1 MLRRHFAVFFLAL
14 AFLPS
19 CKNQSAPAENAAA
32 EQPISITKWTER
44 TELFVEFPP
53 LVVGRET
60 PFAAHL
66 TDLKT
71 FKPVSDGTLRVS
83 LSAQQRREIAAVAKS
98 PVIPGIY
105 RPVIKV
111 DQPGS
116 YRLTFHRY
124 RPGTEEIYDTIDAG
138 EVKVSEKQEAAQQ
151 PGKPE
156 AKSITFLKE
165 QQWRMDFATGAA
177 GEREL
182 SLLLKMSAEV
192 KPAAAGQVQIIA
204 PVAGTIMM
212 TQKGVPA
219 PGQKVRQGEVL
230 AVIQP
235 LPNKN
240 QAELQ
245 AEVRTAQTELEVAE
259 KEFERVQALY
269 HDRIVARKRLE
280 QSERDVA
287 VQKARL
293 DAARSQLG
301 LLEPNQSVSGKTLP
315 PQPVRFSLRSP
326 ISGTVISANMTPGA
340 LVEAG
345 QNIALVIDM
354 DRVWIEGRL
363 FELDLP
369 KVGKFERGSFSAPA
383 LSEPLVLLQPKTR
396 LVSIGNVVDPAT
408 RSIPFILEAR
418 NDEGR
423 LKIGLHGNLAVQT
436 GEKIRGLAIPL
447 SAIVDDKGVPVAFVQ
462 SEGESFERRE
472 LELGIRSDGYA
483 EVKSGL
489 KSGERIVTKGAY
501 RVHLASMSSELPAHG
516 HAH

>member
-1 MLRRHFAVFFLAL
+1 MLWRHFAVLFLAL
-14 AFLPS
+14 ALLPS
-19 CKNQSAPAENAAA
+19 CKNQSAPAENAGA
-32 EQPISITKWTER
+32 EKSISITKWTDK
-44 TELFVEFPP
+44 TELFVEFSP
-53 LVVGRET
+53 LVIGKET
-60 PFAAHL
+60 SFAAHL
-66 TDLKT
+66 TDLGT
-71 FKPVSDGTLRVS
+71 FKPVSEGALKVS
-83 LSAQQRREIAAVAKS
+83 LAGQQRREITVLTQSAV
-98 PVIPGIY
+98 VPGIY
-105 RPVIKV
+105 RPVLRV
-111 DQPGS
+111 DQPGN
-116 YRLTFHRY
+116 YRLTFYRY

-151 PGKPE
+151 PAKPE
-156 AKSITFLKE
+156 AKGITFLKE
-165 QQWRMDFATGAA
+165 QQWRMDFATRAA

-212 TQKGVPA
+212 TEKGVPA
-219 PGQKVRQGEVL
+219 PGQKVRQGEIL

-245 AEVRTAQTELEVAE
+245 AEIRTAQTELEVAE

-269 HDRIVARKRLE
+269 NDRIIARKRLE

-301 LLEPNQSVSGKTLP
+301 VFEPNQSVSGKTLP
-315 PQPVRFSLRSP
+315 AQPVRFSLRSP

-345 QNIALVIDM
+345 QNVVLVIDM

-369 KVGKFERGSFSAPA
+369 KVRKFERASFSAPA

-396 LVSIGNVVDPAT
+396 LVSIGNVIDPAT

-423 LKIGLHGNLAVQT
+423 LKIGLHGDLAVQT

-462 SEGESFERRE
+462 AEGESFERRE

-489 KSGERIVTKGAY
+489 KSGERIVSRGAY
-501 RVHLASMSSELPAHG
+501 RVHLASISSALPAHG